1 MAHTAVFPL
10 SITIATIAPSAVPKK
25 HIQAVSESSAG

>member
-1 MAHTAVFPL
+1 MAHTAGFPL
-10 SITIATIAPSAVPKK
+10 SITIATMAPSVVPNK